1 MAMSSTTLGLVSLV
15 LNLLLGTGLIAVLR
29 YKIQARAADKV
40 DFDAIVAALT
50 EQRDNDRERIKQLE
64 RRSGELEAEISGL
77 RIARDLDPFPSWVVD
92 LQGCY
97 RHVNREFERLFLEP
111 RRQTY
116 RDIIGKHHGD
126 MWPPTFCRTLKALD
140 DAAHKRP
147 DGTARATTSVDV
159 PHVGKATVTVHK
171 FPVRFKGTVV
181 AIAGYITAFDLEQE
195 LIG

>member
-1 MAMSSTTLGLVSLV
+1 MEATALGIVSLV
-15 LNLLLGTGLIAVLR
+15 LNLLLGTGLVAVLR

-50 EQRDNDRERIKQLE
+50 EQRDNDRERINGLE
-64 RRSGELEAEISGL
+64 RRSAELEAEISGL

-97 RHVNREFERLFLEP
+97 RFVNREFERLFLEP

-116 RDIIGKHHGD
+116 RDVIGKCHED
-126 MWPPTFCRTLKALD
+126 LWPTVFCRTLKALD
-140 DAAHKRP
+140 EAARKRP
-147 DGTARATTSVDV
+147 DGTSRATTSVDV
-159 PHVGKATVTVHK
+159 SNIGKATVTVHK

-181 AIAGYITAFDLEQE
+181 AVAGYITAFDLDTE

>member
-1 MAMSSTTLGLVSLV
+1 MTSINFGLASLV

-50 EQRDNDRERIKQLE
+50 EQRDNDRTRIQELE
-64 RRSGELEAEISGL
+64 RRSESWRPRSVGL

-92 LQGCY
+92 LQDCY

-111 RRQTY
+111 HRKTY
-116 RDIIGKHHGD
+116 RDIVGKHHGD
-126 MWPPTFCRTLKALD
+126 MWPEPFCRTLKALD
-140 DAAHKRP
+140 AAAHKRP
-147 DGTARATTSVDV
+147 DGTARATTTVDI
-159 PHVGKATVTVHK
+159 PRIGKATVTVHV
-171 FPVRFKGTVV
+171 FPVRFKGAVV
-181 AIAGYITAFDLEQE
+181 ANAGYITTFDLEQE